1 MIHRGGLAICSD
13 AGRCSSVRGRQIPRI
28 HRDFGPRVN
37 LPDPL
42 GAGRGTHGRGLH
54 HRRPHPGVC
63 SRFPAVP
70 RSTRKEIARKV
81 ERERERERE
90 REKRKRERE
99 RAREKKHARTVETK
113 HRREQAKAHW
123 PPLSPVL
130 SICPSL
136 LLFSPFFRGR
146 TRVETGRKKM
156 RKLSVVLTVGPLRR
170 TRLRWHSPPSVLV
183 DYLHAPFPPLNVHRL
198 VLPTY
203 PDHGRERSA
212 ASGERGK

>member
-70 RSTRKEIARKV
+70 RSTRKEIARKS
-81 ERERERERE
+81 E
-90 REKRKRERE
+90 REKERKKERK

-123 PPLSPVL
+123 PPLPPVL

-136 LLFSPFFRGR
+136 LLFSPFFAVE
-146 TRVETGRKKM
+146 RVKREGKK
-156 RKLSVVLTVGPLRR
+156 
-170 TRLRWHSPPSVLV
+170 
-183 DYLHAPFPPLNVHRL
+183 
-198 VLPTY
+198 
-203 PDHGRERSA
+203 
-212 ASGERGK
+212 